1 TKGWAPSCARKA
13 DPLEALMNSRYC
25 GSNRRW
31 NGTLPTPVA
40 DRMATLT
47 VKYCPFGTLRNAGLR
62 KTVAGPVASVGL
74 GSGVT
79 AVADAGGG
87 VGWGAGCGVGA
98 AWAGVGPGAG
108 AGATTPAAP

>member
-1 TKGWAPSCARKA
+1 
-13 DPLEALMNSRYC
+13 MNSRYC

-47 VKYCPFGTLRNAGLR
+47 VKYCPFGTFRNAGLR
-62 KTVAGPVASVGL
+62 YTEAGPVASGDPGSVG
-74 GSGVT
+74 T

-98 AWAGVGPGAG
+98 AWAGAGVGAG
-108 AGATTPAAP
+108 AGETGRRSTRL